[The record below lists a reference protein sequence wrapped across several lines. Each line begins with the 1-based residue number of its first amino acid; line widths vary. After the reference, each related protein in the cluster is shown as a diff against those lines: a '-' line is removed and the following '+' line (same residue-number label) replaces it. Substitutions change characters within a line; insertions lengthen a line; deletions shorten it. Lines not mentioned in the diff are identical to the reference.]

1 MLQREIYTRSTHY
14 PEKFMN
20 YVFFLKQFDQ
30 LRLGKL
36 TSNLTESN
44 QILEI

>member
-1 MLQREIYTRSTHY
+1 MLQREIYTGSTHY
-14 PEKFMN
+14 PEKFMK